1 MKEGKKEQKTMEMN
15 IELYIEIN
23 GVKYQVDP
31 KCCSLDFT
39 ASTSRGSET
48 KGCLEVTASGK
59 SVYLDIV

>member
-1 MKEGKKEQKTMEMN
+1 MKGTRQMDMK

-39 ASTSRGSET
+39 ASTSKGGSET
-48 KGCLEVTASGK
+48 KGCLEVTASGR

>member
-1 MKEGKKEQKTMEMN
+1 MDMK

-31 KCCSLDFT
+31 ACCSLDFT
-39 ASTSRGSET
+39 ASTSKGGGET
-48 KGCLEVTASGK
+48 KGCLEVTTGGK

>member
-1 MKEGKKEQKTMEMN
+1 MDMK

-23 GVKYQVDP
+23 GVKYQIDP

-39 ASTSRGSET
+39 ASTNKGNAET

>member
-1 MKEGKKEQKTMEMN
+1 MEMK
-15 IELYIEIN
+15 IELYIKIN

-48 KGCLEVTASGK
+48 KGELEVAARGN

>member
-1 MKEGKKEQKTMEMN
+1 MEMN

-23 GVKYQVDP
+23 GVKYRVDP

-48 KGCLEVTASGK
+48 KGELEVAASGN
-59 SVYLDIV
+59 SVFLDLI